1 MKFAFPAIALL
12 AAVFAFAQEA
22 LTNDAPS
29 MLDGLAAET
38 APTEATAPTRETPAE
53 PVAPIEPIAE
63 TTAVPEAATTDE
75 IDLDEVDDTALDA
88 ARPKIRAEGDEK
100 FVDVDCDEATL
111 ADILRQFR
119 KTTGEN
125 IISSESTNLLRRVS
139 VTLRHTP
146 WHQALTAI
154 LNARGFRLD
163 ERDGIYR
170 VVEDRQTIPV
180 LTTTFQL
187 NHASAKELAELF
199 NTSYAPRD
207 KSGKPMRQIATC
219 FEGANVVVVTAEE
232 KTISDCAAIVK
243 AIDHAVAQ
251 VYIEARF
258 LELSS
263 QAMHKL
269 GLNWSSLES
278 WGVTAK
284 NMKFGVEK
292 NYGRLADYGTKS
304 TYTKKNMQKTGASD
318 TSSDSSSQSG
328 TSSSTSRS
336 TSTSDTYTDMA
347 DGANA
352 IQNSVLAP
360 TAIGEAAGAG
370 LSSSSMGWAN
380 AMGFSGQLSADDFS
394 LALSAFE
401 ELGEGKIFSNPKII
415 VSNGKM
421 AKVDMT
427 TKEPNVTIDSNYT
440 GNNSQNLSVSTKL
453 EVIPGEDKQMFAKEA
468 FFSYGIELTVKP
480 RISPDGLITVEVVP
494 TISEKTSEKKV
505 EGADTAAPYT
515 TYPIINVKRLT
526 TEFTM
531 KDGSTAVIGGL
542 TQTTEE
548 DVDSGIPYLRK
559 IPWIGPKLFGW
570 KSRQKV
576 QKEIIICV
584 TVGIANPSA
593 LPKDI
598 GLPKNAVLGRE
609 YVEGRRLE
617 PGDRVGSAAKVL
629 SLDMRTI
636 EEQRE
641 TPSSDDAAKNAS
653 EAKKG
658 DTGSVSVTLS
668 K

>member
-12 AAVFAFAQEA
+12 AAVLAFAQEA
-22 LTNDAPS
+22 VTNDTPS
-29 MLDGLAAET
+29 VLDGLADET
-38 APTEATAPTRETPAE
+38 TQTNESAAKPVESTPAPAE
-53 PVAPIEPIAE
+53 PTPAPVEPVAAPEPVTAE
-63 TTAVPEAATTDE
+63 TTPTAPATPETATTDE

-88 ARPKIRAEGDEK
+88 SRPKIHTEGDEK

-187 NHASAKELAELF
+187 NHASAKELADLF

-207 KSGKPMRQIATC
+207 KSGKPTRQIATC

-251 VYIEARF
+251 IYIEARF
-258 LELSS
+258 AELSS
-263 QAMHKL
+263 DAMHKL
-269 GLNWSSLES
+269 GLDWSKLES
-278 WGVTAK
+278 WGATVK
-284 NMKFGVEK
+284 NMEGGATWSQNPSGKLGVS
-292 NYGRLADYGTKS
+292 ND
-304 TYTKKNMQKTGASD
+304 
-318 TSSDSSSQSG
+318 SG
-328 TSSSTSRS
+328 T
-336 TSTSDTYTDMA
+336 
-347 DGANA
+347 ANRHDVGGKGSY
-352 IQNSVLAP
+352 ISGTLAV
-360 TAIGEAAGAG
+360 
-370 LSSSSMGWAN
+370 
-380 AMGFSGQLSADDFS
+380 DDFG

-401 ELGEGKIFSNPKII
+401 KDTNASIFSNPKVI
-415 VSNGKM
+415 VSNGKA
-421 AKVDMT
+421 AKIDMT
-427 TKEPNVTIDSNYT
+427 TKFPNVELTSQRNTQSGTSYIDYT
-440 GNNSQNLSVSTKL
+440 AKIQQ
-453 EVIPGEDKQMFAKEA
+453 IPGDKEKGLFAGSA
-468 FFSYGIELTVKP
+468 FYYWGIELTVKP
-480 RISPDGLITVEVVP
+480 RISPDGLISVEIVP
-494 TISEKTSEKKV
+494 TISQLTDDEELETNKGFYQIGS
-505 EGADTAAPYT
+505 AAST
-515 TYPIINVKRLT
+515 DSANAKYPIIDVKSIS

-531 KDGSTAVIGGL
+531 KSGSTAVIGGL
-542 TQTTEE
+542 SRTKEE
-548 DVDSGIPYLRK
+548 DVDSGIPYLRD

-576 QKEIIICV
+576 QKEIIIFV
-584 TVGIANPSA
+584 TLGIANPES
-593 LPKDI
+593 LPRDL

-609 YVEGRRLE
+609 YVEGKRLE
-617 PGDRVGSAAKVL
+617 PGDRAGTAAEVL
-629 SLDMRTI
+629 SLDMRTL

-641 TPSSDDAAKNAS
+641 SSPRNDAATRTP
-653 EAKKG
+653 EAKQDG
-658 DTGSVSVTLS
+658 AGSVSVTLS